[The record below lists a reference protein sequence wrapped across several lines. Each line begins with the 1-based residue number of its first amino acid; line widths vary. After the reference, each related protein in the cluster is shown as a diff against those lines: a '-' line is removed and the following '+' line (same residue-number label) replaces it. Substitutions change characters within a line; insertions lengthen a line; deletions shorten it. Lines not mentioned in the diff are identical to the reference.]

1 MSQLGYL
8 DYLKAAFRRR
18 ANVPGLGR
26 MPVNQMGLAAF
37 AVLGLANPGFWFL
50 GAAPEV
56 AYLLWLSSSE
66 RFQKL
71 VDGERLAADKESY
84 ISRLDDAVSRLSP
97 ESQKRYHRLLYECR
111 KIVGISENLDP
122 DAPESMRALRG
133 SGLNQLLWIFL
144 RLLNSREVLN
154 DNLASVNRDKI
165 EAEVHK
171 LEKRLAAAG
180 DDAALARSLQGTLD
194 IRKKRLENLDAAE
207 RSRTV
212 INAELERIEQQV
224 VLIREESAVKGKAEI
239 LSDRLESVTS
249 ALNETNSWMEQNAEI
264 FGRLGADPIGSAPA
278 DLPELPAQ
286 ELKSEIEG

>member
-1 MSQLGYL
+1 MAELGYL
-8 DYLKAAFRRR
+8 DYLKAAFRWR
-18 ANVPGLGR
+18 ARIPGLGK
-26 MPVNQMGLAAF
+26 MPVNAMGIAAF

-50 GAAPEV
+50 GAAAEV

-71 VDGERLAADKESY
+71 VDGERLAADKKSY
-84 ISRLDDAVSRLSP
+84 ISRVDDAVKRLSD
-97 ESQKRYHRLLYECR
+97 ESQRRYHRLLYECR

-154 DNLASVNRDKI
+154 ENLASVKRETI
-165 EAEVHK
+165 ASEVEK
-171 LEKRLAAAG
+171 LEERVAG
-180 DDAALARSLQGTLD
+180 AGEDAALQRSLQGTLD
-194 IRKKRLENLDAAE
+194 IRKKRLVNLDAAE
-207 RSRTV
+207 RSRKV

-264 FGRLGADPIGSAPA
+264 FGRLGADPIGSAPS
-278 DLPELPAQ
+278 DLPEMP
-286 ELKSEIEG
+286 EMESEG

>member
-1 MSQLGYL
+1 M
-8 DYLKAAFRRR
+8 DYLKAAFRWR
-18 ANVPGLGR
+18 ARVPGLGR
-26 MPVNQMGLAAF
+26 MPVNAMGLAAF
-37 AVLGLANPGFWFL
+37 AVLGIANPGFWFL
-50 GAAPEV
+50 GAAAEV
-56 AYLLWLSSSE
+56 AYLLWLSSNE

-84 ISRLDDAVSRLSP
+84 ISKLDQAVNRLSSS
-97 ESQKRYHRLLYECR
+97 SQKRYHKLLYECR

-122 DAPESMRALRG
+122 DAPESMRGLRG

-154 DNLASVNRDKI
+154 DNLSSVKREAI
-165 EAEVHK
+165 AAEVGK

-180 DDAALARSLQGTLD
+180 DDAALQRSLQGTLD
-194 IRKKRLENLDAAE
+194 IRQKRLENLDAAE
-207 RSRTV
+207 RSRKV
-212 INAELERIEQQV
+212 IDAELERIEQQV
-224 VLIREESAVKGKAEI
+224 VLIREEAAVKGKAEI

-278 DLPELPAQ
+278 DLPELP
-286 ELKSEIEG
+286 ELPELETEG

>member
-1 MSQLGYL
+1 
-8 DYLKAAFRRR
+8 
-18 ANVPGLGR
+18 
-26 MPVNQMGLAAF
+26 
-37 AVLGLANPGFWFL
+37 
-50 GAAPEV
+50 
-56 AYLLWLSSSE
+56 
-66 RFQKL
+66 
-71 VDGERLAADKESY
+71 
-84 ISRLDDAVSRLSP
+84 
-97 ESQKRYHRLLYECR
+97 
-111 KIVGISENLDP
+111 
-122 DAPESMRALRG
+122 MRALRG

-207 RSRTV
+207 RSRKV
-212 INAELERIEQQV
+212 IDAELERIEQQV